1 MSERNQKTLLGILAI
16 AVIGGIGLGYCALA
30 FQNGISLGKD
40 TGLIAIVGGLAGI
53 AGKFLGSES
62 KS

>member
-1 MSERNQKTLLGILAI
+1 MTERNQKLLLMILAMT
-16 AVIGGIGLGYCALA
+16 VIGGIGLGYCALA
-30 FQNGISLGKD
+30 FNNGISLGKD

-53 AGKFLGSES
+53 AGRFLGGES